1 MAIKKNIELDNGITL
16 TYHRIVR
23 IQSIINFDSM
33 IEVQSYMSKQNRLR
47 EKGNP
52 SNVDIYTE
60 ASYYHIPY
68 DPELNVTKAY
78 EYIKSLPEFE
88 GAEDVL
94 EEDIPGIDT
103 NATGTPTGDD
113 STTASGTN

>member
-23 IQSIINFDSM
+23 IQSIINYDSM
-33 IEVQSYMSKQNRLR
+33 IELQSYMSQQNRLR

-60 ASYYHIPY
+60 ASYYNIPY

-88 GAEDVL
+88 GAEDIL
-94 EEDIPGIDT
+94 EEDIPGIAT
-103 NATGTPTGDD
+103 NATGTLTGDD
-113 STTASGTN
+113 GATASGTN

>member
-16 TYHRIVR
+16 TYHRVVR
-23 IQSIINFDSM
+23 IQSIINYGNM
-33 IEVQSYMSKQNRLR
+33 IEVQSYMSQQNRLR

-52 SNVDIYTE
+52 SHVDIYTE
-60 ASYYHIPY
+60 AFYYNIPY

-88 GAEDVL
+88 GAEDIL

-103 NATGTPTGDD
+103 NMTGTSAGDD
-113 STTASGTN
+113 GATAGETK

>member
-1 MAIKKNIELDNGITL
+1 MAIKKNIELNNGITL

-23 IQSIINFDSM
+23 IQSIINYDSM

-103 NATGTPTGDD
+103 KPTGDD
-113 STTASGTN
+113 GATAGETK